1 MRIGVPRALSFYRFH
16 PTWGAFFDR
25 LGIEL
30 VVSPPTNRATL
41 EAGLRYA
48 VAETCL
54 PMKLFYGHVRGLVG
68 EVDQLLV
75 PSIQRLAPGSS
86 NCARLIGLPDLL
98 QATMPDLPPLIAPD
112 IDLSKGIRGVMSLA
126 LEIGAPFTRNPLL
139 LRDAVAAAWDAYR
152 ATRQAMMEGRLTPA
166 AFDRPAGDGPRW
178 LSDGIPIAVVGHPY
192 NLYDPFINH
201 QLLSRL
207 ARLGVNAL
215 TPERLG
221 PQPGD
226 DYWTFEYELVGA
238 ARVALERGV
247 KGLIA
252 VVAFG
257 CGPDA
262 VLLDEMQQL
271 SREADVPL
279 MALVLDEHSGEA
291 GLVTRLE
298 AFVDMLRWREKN
310 ERGVSGH

>member
-16 PTWGAFFDR
+16 PAWAAFFDR
-25 LGIEL
+25 LGVEL

-54 PMKLFYGHVRGLVG
+54 PMKLFYGHVRALVG
-68 EVDQLLV
+68 QVDQLLV
-75 PSIQRLAPGSS
+75 PSIQRLAPGST
-86 NCARLIGLPDLL
+86 NCARQIGLPDLL
-98 QATMPDLPPLIAPD
+98 RATMPDLPPLIAPD
-112 IDLSKGIRGVMSLA
+112 IDLAQEARTLMSLL
-126 LEIGAPFTRNPLL
+126 LEAGAPFSRNPLT
-139 LRDAVAAAWDAYR
+139 LRDAVTAAWDAYR
-152 ATRQAMMEGRLTPA
+152 AARQAMQEGRLTPA
-166 AFDRPAGDGPRW
+166 DFDRPGKAPPW
-178 LSDGIPIAVVGHPY
+178 PSDGIPVAVVGHPY

-201 QLLSRL
+201 QLLVRL
-207 ARLGVNAL
+207 ARLGVNPL

-221 PQPGD
+221 PQPGA
-226 DYWTFEYELVGA
+226 DYWAFEHELVGA
-238 ARVALERGV
+238 ARLALERGV
-247 KGLIA
+247 RGVIA

-262 VLLDEMQQL
+262 VLVEEVRQL
-271 SREADVPL
+271 CREAGIPM

-298 AFVDMLRWREKN
+298 AFVDMLRWRKAN
-310 ERGVSGH
+310 G

>member
-1 MRIGVPRALSFYRFH
+1 MRIGVPRALSFFRFH
-16 PTWGAFFDR
+16 PTWAAFFDR
-25 LGIEL
+25 LGLEL

-41 EAGLRYA
+41 EAGLPYA
-48 VAETCL
+48 VAESCL
-54 PMKLFYGHVRGLVG
+54 PIKLFYGHVRALVG
-68 EVDQLLV
+68 QVDYVLA

-98 QATMPDLPPLIAPD
+98 RATMPDLPPLIAPD
-112 IDLSKGIRGVMSLA
+112 IDLSQELAALMSLL
-126 LEIGAPFTRNPLL
+126 LEAGAPFTLNPLT
-139 LRDAVAAAWDAYR
+139 LREAVMAAWSAYQD
-152 ATRQAMMEGRLTPA
+152 TRQAMMEGRLTPA
-166 AFDRPAGDGPRW
+166 GFDRAGGDAPSWPA
-178 LSDGIPIAVVGHPY
+178 DGIPVAVVGHPY

-226 DYWTFEYELVGA
+226 DYWAFEHEVVGA
-238 ARVALERGV
+238 ARLALERGV

-262 VLLDEMQQL
+262 ILLDEMQRL
-271 SREADVPL
+271 SRDSGVPL

-291 GLVTRLE
+291 GLITRLE
-298 AFVDMLRWREKN
+298 AFVDMLHWREAK
-310 ERGVSGH
+310 

>member
-16 PTWGAFFDR
+16 PAWAAFFER

-30 VVSPPTNRATL
+30 VVSPPTNRTTL
-41 EAGLRYA
+41 EAGLHYA

-54 PMKLFYGHVRGLVG
+54 PMKLFYGHVRTLVG
-68 EVDQLLV
+68 QVERLLV
-75 PSIQRLAPGSS
+75 PSIQRLTPGSS

-112 IDLSKGIRGVMSLA
+112 IDLSQGARALISLV
-126 LEIGAPFTRNPLL
+126 LEMGAPFTRNPLT
-139 LRDAVAAAWDAYR
+139 LRDAVAAAWSAYR
-152 ATRQAMMEGRLTPA
+152 SSRQAMMEGRLTPA
-166 AFDRPAGDGPRW
+166 GFDRPASNTPPPPPN
-178 LSDGIPIAVVGHPY
+178 GIPVGVVGHPY

-201 QLLSRL
+201 QLLTRL

-221 PQPGD
+221 PQPAG

-238 ARVALERGV
+238 AHLALERGV
-247 KGLIA
+247 RGLIA
-252 VVAFG
+252 VAAFG

-262 VLLDEMQQL
+262 VLLDEIKRL
-271 SREADVPL
+271 SHEAMVPV
-279 MALVLDEHSGEA
+279 MTLVLDEHSGEA

-298 AFVDMLRWREKN
+298 AFVDMLRWREAK
-310 ERGVSGH
+310 